1 MSSTQA
7 AIRIPTR
14 AVHGGGASEFS
25 WMAGAHR
32 ATIEDVTR
40 RDLPRS
46 STGEPFKGYETTD
59 GYELN
64 IKLGSNVYLE
74 DEAQASYAGNR
85 KQFVT
90 IVVQDGDR
98 TIFDVDG
105 TIKNAP
111 FWKLQ
116 QSQRLLAALMDAL
129 GQTEIDGE
137 DTVIA
142 DGALEALEAGQFNG
156 SEIGYNVSV
165 KGQYANVVDFFT
177 A

>member
-1 MSSTQA
+1 MSTQQ

-14 AVHGGGASEFS
+14 VVHGGGASEFA
-25 WMAGAHR
+25 WKAGAYR
-32 ATIEDVTR
+32 AAIEDVTR

-46 STGEPFKGYETTD
+46 AAGEPFKGYETTD

-64 IKLGSNVYLE
+64 LKLGSISYLE
-74 DEAQASYAGNR
+74 DESFSVGNR
-85 KQFVT
+85 KQFVA
-90 IVVQDGDR
+90 IVAQDGDR

-105 TIKNAP
+105 AVQNAP
-111 FWKLQ
+111 YWKLQ

-129 GQTEIDGE
+129 GQTEVDGE

-156 SEIGYNVSV
+156 SEIGFTISV
-165 KGQYANVVDFFT
+165 NKGGYANVVDFFT